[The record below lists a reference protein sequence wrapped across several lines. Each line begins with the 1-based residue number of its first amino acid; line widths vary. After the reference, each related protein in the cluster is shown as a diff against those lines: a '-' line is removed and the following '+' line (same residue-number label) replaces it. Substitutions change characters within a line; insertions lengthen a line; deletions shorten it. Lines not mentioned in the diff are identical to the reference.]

1 MATEFDLM
9 LFEQHLQAALE
20 SPAAKRWNLER
31 DPSVPL
37 GVSCV
42 MHPRTAPTELF
53 KARLRWT
60 DYSNPPSVKFLS
72 MDTGSETDVKAWPLI
87 EGGRASPPFFLCAPW
102 TQEGNFHHPEW
113 ATSQAARHQ
122 APEDPLEFALTQLQ
136 HLFDNTYQGRGT
148 P

>member
-9 LFEQHLQAALE
+9 LFDQHLEAALE

-37 GVSCV
+37 GVLCV
-42 MHPRTAPTELF
+42 MHPRTVPTELF

-60 DYSNPPSVKFLS
+60 DYSKPPSLKFIS
-72 MDTGSETDVKAWPLI
+72 IETGSETDAQAWPNI
-87 EGGRASPPFFLCAPW
+87 EGSRATSFFLCAPW
-102 TQEGNFHHPEW
+102 TQEGNSHHPEW
-113 ATSQAARHQ
+113 ATSPAARYPN
-122 APEDPLEFALTQLQ
+122 PEDPVEFALTQLQ